1 MSELF
6 SVVMTG
12 KIADGRNRDEV
23 KASVAKLFKLNSAQ
37 LEKMFSGKP
46 VAVRRDI
53 DRLQADKICAALL
66 QAGAEA
72 KVKAR
77 VATATKP
84 QAAPAPK
91 AAASKPAAVAKPA
104 AAPKPGAAAK
114 AKPAAKPAAPAR
126 AADQGTIECPRC
138 GHEQPF
144 TTQCGLCKM
153 DLTLHI
159 QRLEKR
165 EKARQVRRQ
174 AKQASR

>member
-12 KIADGRNRDEV
+12 KIADGKDRDEV
-23 KASVAKLFKLNSAQ
+23 KASVARLFKLNSAQ

-77 VATATKP
+77 VAAAAKP
-84 QAAPAPK
+84 KAPPAPK
-91 AAASKPAAVAKPA
+91 AAA
-104 AAPKPGAAAK
+104 APKPQAVASAK
-114 AKPAAKPAAPAR
+114 SAAKPAASTPAQ
-126 AADQGTIECPRC
+126 AADKGTIECPRC
-138 GHEQPF
+138 GHAQPF
-144 TTQCGLCKM
+144 ATQCGLCKM

-165 EKARQVRRQ
+165 EKARQYRRQ